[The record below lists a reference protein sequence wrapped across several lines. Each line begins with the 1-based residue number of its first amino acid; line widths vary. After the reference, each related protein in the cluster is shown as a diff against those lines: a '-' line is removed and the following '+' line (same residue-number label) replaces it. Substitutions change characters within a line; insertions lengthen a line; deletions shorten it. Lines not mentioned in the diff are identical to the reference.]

1 MMARLVGRTE
11 LILTAVAIFVAAGS
25 LGAQTPFPSPLSASS
40 VGKYLDQNGGVTG
53 DAAVARAI
61 SRNPEI
67 EAMRREA
74 AAAEALILQ
83 ARLRPNPSVE
93 IGGTKQFNGPD
104 NSWMVEGGLPLEL
117 GGRRGARVRVALRE
131 AEIRRLAVEEGE
143 RQLAAEVRVK
153 WGESLAAILK
163 LMFTE
168 EMLAAATDNYNLVSA
183 QVDEGRRPPLERNME
198 LVELNRIRVMRE
210 MAEGLVEA
218 RLFELRNL
226 MAMEPDQP
234 LRLRGSLDKPS
245 EPLTPEAEA
254 VQRALHTRPDLAGAR
269 AVERLAV
276 ARTDQARSEGR
287 IDADLMLGYQ
297 DMRSGFPLSGIN
309 DAGMPMP
316 IDMRA
321 RAFTF
326 GVKLAI
332 PIRNRNQGMIAASIE
347 EEAAARS
354 RREFGELS
362 IRRDVA
368 SAYARYT
375 RSLRASEIYQV
386 GVRDQASANLQVVRQ
401 TYEIGTKTLLD
412 YIAELRRFIET
423 ENGYIDTQ
431 LEAYLGH
438 IGVMLA
444 TNDPNLVKR

>member
-1 MMARLVGRTE
+1 MLRLFGIKTLAFLALVMMA
-11 LILTAVAIFVAAGS
+11 AAGS
-25 LGAQTPFPSPLSASS
+25 LSAQTPNPSPLPARS
-40 VGKYLDQNGGVTG
+40 VGKYLDQKGGVTA
-53 DAAVARAI
+53 DEAVAIAI
-61 SRNPEI
+61 RTNPEL

-74 AAAEALILQ
+74 SAAESLIRQ
-83 ARLRPNPSVE
+83 ARLRPNPSLEV
-93 IGGTKQFNGPD
+93 GGSKQLNGPD

-117 GGRRGARVRVALRE
+117 GGRRGARVRVAERE
-131 AEIRRLAVEEGE
+131 AEIRRLAVEERE

-168 EMLAAATDNYNLVSA
+168 EMLAAAMENYDLVAA
-183 QVDEGRRPPLERNME
+183 QVEEGRRPPLERNME
-198 LVELNRIRVMRE
+198 LVEVNRIRVIRE
-210 MAEGLVEA
+210 VAEGQVEV
-218 RLFELRNL
+218 RLFELRSL
-226 MAMEPDQP
+226 MAMTPEQG
-234 LRLRGSLDKPS
+234 LRLRGSLERPI
-245 EPLTPEAEA
+245 EPLSPIADA
-254 VQRALHTRPDLAGAR
+254 VQRALQSRPDLEGAR
-269 AVERLAV
+269 AVERLAA
-276 ARTDQARSEGR
+276 ARTEQARSEGR

-297 DMRSGFPLSGIN
+297 DMRSGFPLSGFN
-309 DAGMPMP
+309 DVGMLMP

-332 PIRNRNQGMIAASIE
+332 PVRNRNQGMIAASIE

-368 SAYARYT
+368 TAYARFN

-431 LEAYLGH
+431 LEAYLGFVE
-438 IGVMLA
+438 VMRA